1 MSFDSGKQAID
12 ELDLLVGSTVAGK
25 YHIDRLIGR
34 GGMGAVFQATNAAIG
49 KRVALKFL
57 GAETSKDADAA
68 TRFQREAEAAS
79 LAESPHIVQIFDSG
93 RSEQGL
99 PFLVMELLTGED
111 LRARLRREGR
121 LDAESCVRIGVQILK
136 ALRQAHGA
144 GIVHRDLKPDNVF
157 LCRRED
163 EPSFVKIVD
172 FGISKLQQSPGVDT
186 LTHKGAVLGTAFY
199 MSPEQAQ
206 SFPDID
212 GRTDL
217 FSVGAILYEMLTG
230 EPPHMAPTYEAVL
243 IAICTRDAPDVR
255 QKAPEVPDKLAR
267 VVARALQRDRAERY
281 ESASD
286 MLTDLEA
293 TLHESR
299 ALATKTRT
307 TTSGWVDSGPK
318 SAPPQRYRTLVGL
331 VVAALGGFS
340 LAAYFIARGN
350 TSSVASEL
358 QPRVTLPAAGPQS
371 APATLSASSG
381 IAATPPTSSGGTDA
395 PPPKASAKL
404 LSSKPSHDAAKP
416 AGKKPS
422 GAPSAGVAG
431 GLGLSTR
438 EP

>member
-1 MSFDSGKQAID
+1 MSFDSGKKPPD
-12 ELDLLVGSTVAGK
+12 ELDMLVGSTVAGK

-34 GGMGAVFQATNAAIG
+34 GGMGAVFRATNAAIG

-57 GAETSKDADAA
+57 GSLTSQDSDAA

-93 RSEQGL
+93 RSEHGL

-121 LDAESCVRIGVQILK
+121 LDSETAVRIGVQVLK

-144 GIVHRDLKPDNVF
+144 GIVHRDLKPDNIF
-157 LCRRED
+157 LCRRDD

-172 FGISKLQQSPGVDT
+172 FGISKLQQQPGVDT

-217 FSVGAILYEMLTG
+217 FSLGAILFEMLAG
-230 EPPHMAPTYEAVL
+230 QPPHSAPTYEAVL
-243 IAICTRDAPDVR
+243 IAICTRDAADVR
-255 QKAPEVPDKLAR
+255 TLAPEVPEKLAR
-267 VVARALQRDRAERY
+267 VIARALRREREERY
-281 ESASD
+281 PSAQD
-286 MLTDLEA
+286 MLGDLEA
-293 TLHESR
+293 ALRESR
-299 ALATKTRT
+299 ELVAKTRT
-307 TTSGWVDSGPK
+307 TAGVWLEAPK
-318 SAPPQRYRTLVGL
+318 SARAERYRTLVFA

-340 LAAYFIARGN
+340 LAAYFVAGGASTPESLSN
-350 TSSVASEL
+350 ANAAPDAVPSPQPSVDRPA
-358 QPRVTLPAAGPQS
+358 LPS
-371 APATLSASSG
+371 APALPAPQPSTSATGASKPALKPSQSK
-381 IAATPPTSSGGTDA
+381 ASDSAKTA
-395 PPPKASAKL
+395 LKKPPPAVST
-404 LSSKPSHDAAKP
+404 
-416 AGKKPS
+416 
-422 GAPSAGVAG
+422 GVAG

>member
-1 MSFDSGKQAID
+1 MSFDSGKNQLD

-57 GAETSKDADAA
+57 GAETSKDVDAS

-93 RSEQGL
+93 RSERGL

-111 LRARLRREGR
+111 LRARLRQEGR
-121 LDAESCVRIGVQILK
+121 LQPETAARIALQVLK
-136 ALRQAHGA
+136 ALRQAHAA

-157 LCRRED
+157 LCRRDD
-163 EPSFVKIVD
+163 EPAFVKIVD

-206 SFPDID
+206 SFSDID

-217 FSVGAILYEMLTG
+217 FSVGAIMYEMLTG
-230 EPPHMAPTYEAVL
+230 EPPHSAPTYEAVL
-243 IAICTRDAPDVR
+243 IAICTRDAEDVR
-255 QKAPEVPDKLAR
+255 KKAPEVPEKLAR
-267 VVARALQRDRAERY
+267 VIARALRRDRDERY
-281 ESASD
+281 QTAQE
-286 MLTDLEA
+286 MLDDLDA
-293 TLHESR
+293 ALRESR
-299 ALATKTRT
+299 ALAQKTRT
-307 TTSGWVDSGPK
+307 TGGVWVEAPK
-318 SAPPQRYRTLVGL
+318 SQGAVDRFRTLVFAI
-331 VVAALGGFS
+331 VAALGGFAV
-340 LAAYFIARGN
+340 AAYFVARG
-350 TSSVASEL
+350 
-358 QPRVTLPAAGPQS
+358 AA
-371 APATLSASSG
+371 APADPVPGPKAAAVPTAVAPQPVTVAPEPSASVG
-381 IAATPPTSSGGTDA
+381 A
-395 PPPKASAKL
+395 PPASADA
-404 LSSKPSHDAAKP
+404 SKPPPGKLTKGP
-416 AGKKPS
+416 GKKP
-422 GAPSAGVAG
+422 APAGSAGVAG

>member
-1 MSFDSGKQAID
+1 MSFDSGKKALD

-34 GGMGAVFQATNAAIG
+34 GGMGAVFQATNAVIG

-57 GAETSKDADAA
+57 GAETSKDGDAA

-93 RSEQGL
+93 RSERGL

-111 LRARLRREGR
+111 LRERLRREGR
-121 LDAESCVRIGVQILK
+121 LDAESAVRIGLQVLK
-136 ALRQAHGA
+136 ALRQAHSA

-172 FGISKLQQSPGVDT
+172 FGISKLQASTGVDT

-230 EPPHMAPTYEAVL
+230 EPPHTAPTYEAVL
-243 IAICTRDAPDVR
+243 IAICTKDAPDVR
-255 QKAPEVPDKLAR
+255 RKAPDVSEKLSR
-267 VVARALQRDRAERY
+267 VVARALKRERAERY
-281 ESASD
+281 DSAGD
-286 MLTDLEA
+286 MLADLEA

-299 ALATKTRT
+299 ALAVKTRT
-307 TTSGWVDSGPK
+307 SPGVWLDSGPK
-318 SAPPQRYRTLVGL
+318 SAPPDRYRTLVWV

-340 LAAYFIARGN
+340 VAAYFVARGN
-350 TSSVASEL
+350 GTPAIEATPGAVASK
-358 QPRVTLPAAGPQS
+358 PVAAAPPSPSTPLP
-371 APATLSASSG
+371 ASSG
-381 IAATPPTSSGGTDA
+381 VTPVAAVN
-395 PPPKASAKL
+395 
-404 LSSKPSHDAAKP
+404 KPAAKTP
-416 AGKKPS
+416 TGKVARETTKPTEKKPA